1 MIYRLRKKFIV
12 VSAISILTV
21 FFVIYL
27 GIFFISIHQLNG
39 MVDPLADVIAANNG
53 IFPASVDGH
62 KPPPPKKGPHRDIF
76 TSETRFSTRFF
87 TVWVDSNGQIIR
99 QNIESVSS
107 VTKEEVEQYIK
118 ESLRRKSERGW
129 TGDYRYKIF
138 ETKSGLAIVFVN
150 GSMNQAMTR
159 NLLFTALTV
168 LVASGSIVL
177 LMIILFS
184 KRAVQPAVE
193 SYEKQKQFITDA
205 NHELKTPLTLIL
217 SNLDIVESELGE
229 NEWLD
234 DIRSEGERM
243 SALVNQLVTL
253 SRMDEEE
260 SNLVV
265 SRFDLSSAAE
275 DMVSEFCSLAAERE
289 KELSFQIEPN
299 IFYQGDEGLIR
310 RLLSILLDNAVKYCD
325 PGGSIRVTLSAKR
338 YPVIIVENT
347 YKNVGKIELHRL
359 FDRFYRGDKARTYTG
374 SFGVGLSIAKAIAK
388 NHRGDITACQTDDS
402 HISFKVILK

>member
-53 IFPASVDGH
+53 IFPASVDGY

-118 ESLRRKSERGW
+118 EALRRKSERGW

-325 PGGSIRVTLSAKR
+325 PGGSIQIGRAHV
-338 YPVIIVENT
+338 
-347 YKNVGKIELHRL
+347 
-359 FDRFYRGDKARTYTG
+359 
-374 SFGVGLSIAKAIAK
+374 
-388 NHRGDITACQTDDS
+388 
-402 HISFKVILK
+402 

>member
-1 MIYRLRKKFIV
+1 MIYRLRKKFII

-21 FFVIYL
+21 FFAIYL
-27 GIFFISIHQLNG
+27 GIFFISIHQLNS

-53 IFPASVDGH
+53 IFPTSVDGH

-107 VTKEEVEQYIK
+107 VTKEEVQQYTK
-118 ESLRRKSERGW
+118 EALRRKSERGW

-138 ETKSGLAIVFVN
+138 ETKSGPAIVFVN

-159 NLLFTALTV
+159 NLLFTALAV

-217 SNLDIVESELGE
+217 SNLDIVESELGK

-374 SFGVGLSIAKAIAK
+374 SFGVGLSIAKSIVK
-388 NHRGDITACQTDDS
+388 NHRGDITAYQTDDS